1 MIKKVCLFD
10 GNMYF
15 WNIWLYLGIGHIPD
29 QDGHLCIWPDH
40 NGVNGSGLSLMIKK
54 VCLFNGIVY
63 LWNFWLYL
71 TIGQMPDQD
80 GHLGV
85 CPDPSGVDWSS
96 FVLIKKVYL
105 GLGIRYF

>member
-1 MIKKVCLFD
+1 MRKNIKKL
-10 GNMYF
+10 
-15 WNIWLYLGIGHIPD
+15 L
-29 QDGHLCIWPDH
+29 QPDH

-63 LWNFWLYL
+63 FWNFWLYL

-85 CPDPSGVDWSS
+85 CPDPGGVDWSS